1 MDSFGNVKLCD
12 FGWATHSI
20 HKKRKTICGTYD
32 YMAPQLIFD
41 ELYDYTVDIWALG
54 ILLYELLHGVTP
66 FPQDSI
72 EYARK
77 TMKKREIKYYEDI
90 SIEAKQLIGSILA
103 FNPKMR
109 LSINAIK
116 DHPWVRKMKDSLN
129 VIPIKQ

>member
-1 MDSFGNVKLCD
+1 
-12 FGWATHSI
+12 
-20 HKKRKTICGTYD
+20 
-32 YMAPQLIFD
+32 
-41 ELYDYTVDIWALG
+41 
-54 ILLYELLHGVTP
+54 
-66 FPQDSI
+66 
-72 EYARK
+72 
-77 TMKKREIKYYEDI
+77 MKKREIKYYEDI